1 MSTPTANTVPTLES
15 ARHQGHGAVGWGS
28 VCTLMRVGRGLA
40 AGTVVPLVRLGGRG
54 GCSARKSVS
63 PDSGPTGS

>member
-1 MSTPTANTVPTLES
+1 MSTPTADTVPTLES
-15 ARHQGHGAVGWGS
+15 ARHWGRGAVGWGS

-40 AGTVVPLVRLGGRG
+40 VGTAVPLVRLGGRG